1 METVQYQIFM
11 FSITLYGGFLIGVL
25 YEIYRIVRGTKRKKG
40 LITSIWDILFLII
53 SFFIVIHIIFSSN
66 FGDLRAYVFIGF
78 IVGFFLYEK
87 IIGRIFRTILIKV
100 FSFLDSVIKKFVK
113 LITAPLRFL
122 WKLVLKPV
130 IIICNYAKCK
140 ATKLKKVFNIPK
152 KALKECKKYYKLIVK
167 RDKD

>member
-40 LITSIWDILFLII
+40 LITSIWDILFLIV

-87 IIGRIFRTILIKV
+87 IIGRIFRSLLIKI
-100 FSFLDSVIKKFVK
+100 FSFLRLVFKKIIKF
-113 LITAPLRFL
+113 ITAPLRFL
-122 WKLVLKPV
+122 WKLVLKPA
-130 IIICNYAKCK
+130 IIICNYAKQK
-140 ATKLKKVFNIPK
+140 VTKIKKVFNIPK
-152 KALKECKKYYKLIVK
+152 KALKVCEEYYKLIVK
-167 RDKD
+167 RDKN

>member
-25 YEIYRIVRGTKRKKG
+25 YEIYRIARGTKRKKG
-40 LITSIWDILFLII
+40 LITSIWDILFLIV

-87 IIGRIFRTILIKV
+87 IIGRIFRSILIRV
-100 FSFLDSVIKKFVK
+100 FTFFDYSIKRIIKF
-113 LITAPLRFL
+113 ITAPLRFL

-130 IIICNYAKCK
+130 IIICNYAKQK
-140 ATKLKKVFNIPK
+140 VTKIKKVFNIPK
-152 KALKECKKYYKLIVK
+152 KALKVCEEYYKLIVK
-167 RDKD
+167 RDKN